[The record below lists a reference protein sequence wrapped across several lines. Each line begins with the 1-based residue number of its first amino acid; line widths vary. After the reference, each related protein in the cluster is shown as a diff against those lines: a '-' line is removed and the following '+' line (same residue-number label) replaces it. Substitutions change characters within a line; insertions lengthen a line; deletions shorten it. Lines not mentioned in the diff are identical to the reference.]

1 MPVAWQGKTLSSLQK
16 PPAMQTPWGLSNK
29 SYSRG
34 ASGLAGFD
42 LDLMDQ
48 VLGVLLDL
56 QVTYR
61 FYPDIV
67 SAMVGVSNSDCA
79 MAVGGFKLSESFA
92 SCPDMTL
99 SGTVTTLTEL
109 PASDYRQTAY
119 QSRASNATCLEY
131 SIPYY
136 TSGYAIMSF
145 SGEIK
150 QSFSGLV
157 LNNAL
162 LNTVTPI
169 FIGMFGFA
177 IVFRFLEWHNPSA
190 RTLADS
196 LYYSLVTIATV
207 GYGDITP
214 LSRAGRSL
222 ASVMMIF
229 GTIAL
234 ICVSAAVSSALVI
247 GGLRTVT
254 IDSLS
259 QVPASG
265 LCINKA
271 DAVLN
276 EWIGSQYGIA
286 VNAVTGA
293 VGAPIIR
300 ASVEDCVS
308 MLKNG
313 TATAVVAEQPLL
325 NWMASALYA
334 NNNFYVSG
342 NIFEQYISWVFP
354 GRSPLRSYVQTAL
367 ITTMTQPAYI
377 ATRLQ
382 LGSLWFTS
390 PAPASSKG
398 SVPIDWP
405 TLKVALVLCG
415 FCLLVM
421 TIEFALQ
428 WYRSQSGDQ
437 IVLLFGLVKFH
448 RTRRFDRVSTVRLNT
463 HHEASQL
470 TMEAL
475 LSDSKDLVQ
484 RLAALAGTLEGQ
496 SATTSNQ
503 DTARILD
510 FNKLTLRRITKQ
522 ARGLLCEELL
532 EVRQY
537 AHVWEAKE
545 VEDAPAEE
553 SLNS

>member
-1 MPVAWQGKTLSSLQK
+1 
-16 PPAMQTPWGLSNK
+16 
-29 SYSRG
+29 
-34 ASGLAGFD
+34 
-42 LDLMDQ
+42 
-48 VLGVLLDL
+48 
-56 QVTYR
+56 
-61 FYPDIV
+61 
-67 SAMVGVSNSDCA
+67 
-79 MAVGGFKLSESFA
+79 
-92 SCPDMTL
+92 
-99 SGTVTTLTEL
+99 
-109 PASDYRQTAY
+109 
-119 QSRASNATCLEY
+119 
-131 SIPYY
+131 
-136 TSGYAIMSF
+136 
-145 SGEIK
+145 
-150 QSFSGLV
+150 
-157 LNNAL
+157 
-162 LNTVTPI
+162 
-169 FIGMFGFA
+169 
-177 IVFRFLEWHNPSA
+177 
-190 RTLADS
+190 
-196 LYYSLVTIATV
+196 
-207 GYGDITP
+207 
-214 LSRAGRSL
+214 
-222 ASVMMIF
+222 MMIF

-259 QVPASG
+259 QVPSSG

-300 ASVEDCVS
+300 ASVDDCVS

-334 NNNFYVSG
+334 NNEFYVSG

-354 GRSPLRSYVQTAL
+354 GKSPLRPFVQTAL

-382 LGSLWFTS
+382 LGNLWFTS
-390 PAPASSKG
+390 PAPRSSNAP
-398 SVPIDWP
+398 VPIDWP

-421 TIEFALQ
+421 AIESALQ
-428 WYRSQSGDQ
+428 WYRSQSGDR

-470 TMEAL
+470 TMESL

-553 SLNS
+553 SLSS